1 MRSILKLVFG
11 NLLVLAGL
19 WLGVLL
25 LLSVGIDLYDLAR
38 SLVGKTYKRA
48 EVAAYT
54 DHARAQQIHVD
65 QKDSIKTYAPFIE
78 WRQSGKA
85 SETLNIGPDGY
96 RTHRIGR
103 DAGPEAPEIG
113 FFGGSTVWGTG
124 VDDDGTIPA
133 QFDDLTTGVR
143 VANYGERGFS
153 TMQNLIELMTLM
165 NRDVAP
171 KTVVFYEGFNDVWVH
186 CNRAVTDRL
195 NSHTEER
202 RLQAAIDRSD
212 DENFAWNNLVAPMI
226 TMIGRLIDV
235 DDRKSLPG
243 CSADPVRAEAVAEM
257 MMRNWE
263 MAERLVTGYGGT
275 FRLVLQPTAFTG
287 KPRVDHL
294 DLSDPRDRALGVEL
308 NTIYPIVR
316 KKLAERAAAWSTDL
330 TDALDGDGMLLI
342 DHVHLATPGNRLIA
356 QKIKAALDG
365 SQAAAAQPEERTGA
379 ADRAARPA
387 GSDEPGR

>member
-96 RTHRIGR
+96 RAHRLGR
-103 DAGPEAPEIG
+103 DAGPEAPEVG

-133 QFDDLTTGVR
+133 QFDDLTAGVR

-186 CNRAVTDRL
+186 CNRAVTERL
-195 NSHTEER
+195 NSHAEER

-212 DENFAWNNLVAPMI
+212 DENLAWNTLVAPMI
-226 TMIGRLIDV
+226 AMIGRLFGV
-235 DDRKSLPG
+235 DDRKSLPS
-243 CSADPVRAEAVAEM
+243 CSSDPVRAEAVAEM

-263 MAERLVTGYGGT
+263 MAERLVTGDGGT

-287 KPRVDHL
+287 RPRVDHL
-294 DLSDPRDRALGVEL
+294 DLSDARDLALGVEL

-365 SQAAAAQPEERTGA
+365 SQAAAA
-379 ADRAARPA
+379 RP
-387 GSDEPGR
+387 